1 MFYPCS
7 CRYVQPCTPIYDLT
21 PRDAVVHGQFF
32 YSSSTSQLT
41 ALAIVHGFIRSP
53 GVNQASSG
61 RFTFLRR
68 LMAMWVNRYRDDPML
83 DMSSSAHIPNTC
95 NADGL
100 KDIMAIGN
108 VLELAT
114 ILDRRSYVGTG
125 PHWTERIEMGS
136 SRAMYRRLQ
145 TILAVKYVFRV
156 GGQLIVPVAVFQR
169 SLVEFAAAIVVYK
182 EDMEATVG
190 PAQGY
195 PASRV
200 KAKMVK
206 LFESNHPELLPKLLS
221 LIDSRVEYLNWNGPP
236 ISIERRA
243 EEHQTFRRVN
253 RNTPAM
259 LNNRPQRDF
268 TDFPIYS
275 LPAPGDNNP
284 EQAQDEKPEEELV
297 NGDVDGTQDEE
308 VSQQQNPAATA
319 AQDVD
324 PSMNDG
330 GIGAETEVHEAA
342 MDVDPA
348 IDGVVADE
356 EVDELEED
364 AEPRGGKDAQPA
376 SKNTPKRRKKRAG
389 WGRKKTSSK
398 QGGGAPAELSE
409 KQTEMAAQPSAASS
423 KPQLK
428 RGRGKKPEDH
438 FEKLSAIAEEGSPSN
453 GQQITGTQPVGV
465 AADTS
470 MGEAVGPPSKRLRK
484 RK

>member
-1 MFYPCS
+1 
-7 CRYVQPCTPIYDLT
+7 
-21 PRDAVVHGQFF
+21 
-32 YSSSTSQLT
+32 
-41 ALAIVHGFIRSP
+41 LAIVHGFIRRP
-53 GVNQASSG
+53 DVNQASSG

-68 LMAMWVNRYRDDPML
+68 LMAMWVNRYRDDPLL

-114 ILDRRSYVGTG
+114 ILDRRSYVGSG

-156 GGQLIVPVAVFQR
+156 GEQLIVPVAVFQR

-190 PAQGY
+190 QAQGY

-243 EEHQTFRRVN
+243 EEHQTFRHVK

-259 LNNRPQRDF
+259 LNNRPERDF

-284 EQAQDEKPEEELV
+284 EEAQDEKPEEELV
-297 NGDVDGTQDEE
+297 NGEVDGTQDEE

-319 AQDVD
+319 AQDV
-324 PSMNDG
+324 
-330 GIGAETEVHEAA
+330 A

-364 AEPRGGKDAQPA
+364 AEPSGGKDAQPA

-389 WGRKKTSSK
+389 RGRKKASSK
-398 QGGGAPAELSE
+398 QGGGAPAELSK
-409 KQTEMAAQPSAASS
+409 KQTEMAES

-428 RGRGKKPEDH
+428 RARGKRPEDD

-453 GQQITGTQPVGV
+453 GQQITDTQPVGV
-465 AADTS
+465 AADTT
-470 MGEAVGPPSKRLRK
+470 MGEEVGPPSKRLRK

>member
-1 MFYPCS
+1 
-7 CRYVQPCTPIYDLT
+7 
-21 PRDAVVHGQFF
+21 
-32 YSSSTSQLT
+32 
-41 ALAIVHGFIRSP
+41 
-53 GVNQASSG
+53 
-61 RFTFLRR
+61 
-68 LMAMWVNRYRDDPML
+68 
-83 DMSSSAHIPNTC
+83 
-95 NADGL
+95 
-100 KDIMAIGN
+100 
-108 VLELAT
+108 
-114 ILDRRSYVGTG
+114 
-125 PHWTERIEMGS
+125 
-136 SRAMYRRLQ
+136 
-145 TILAVKYVFRV
+145 
-156 GGQLIVPVAVFQR
+156 
-169 SLVEFAAAIVVYK
+169 
-182 EDMEATVG
+182 
-190 PAQGY
+190 
-195 PASRV
+195 
-200 KAKMVK
+200 
-206 LFESNHPELLPKLLS
+206 
-221 LIDSRVEYLNWNGPP
+221 
-236 ISIERRA
+236 
-243 EEHQTFRRVN
+243 
-253 RNTPAM
+253 M

-297 NGDVDGTQDEE
+297 NGEVDGTQDEE

-319 AQDVD
+319 AQDV
-324 PSMNDG
+324 
-330 GIGAETEVHEAA
+330 A

>member
-1 MFYPCS
+1 
-7 CRYVQPCTPIYDLT
+7 
-21 PRDAVVHGQFF
+21 
-32 YSSSTSQLT
+32 
-41 ALAIVHGFIRSP
+41 
-53 GVNQASSG
+53 
-61 RFTFLRR
+61 
-68 LMAMWVNRYRDDPML
+68 MAMWVNRYRDDPML

-95 NADGL
+95 NEDGL

-114 ILDRRSYVGTG
+114 ILDRRSYVGAG

-156 GGQLIVPVAVFQR
+156 GGQLIIPVAVFQR
-169 SLVEFAAAIVVYK
+169 SLVEFAAAVVVYK
-182 EDMEATVG
+182 EEVEATVG
-190 PAQGY
+190 QAQGY
-195 PASRV
+195 PASKV

-221 LIDSRVEYLNWNGPP
+221 LIDSHVVYLNWNGPP

-243 EEHQTFRRVN
+243 QEHQTFRRVK

-259 LNNRPQRDF
+259 LINQPQRDF

-275 LPAPGDNNP
+275 LPAPEDNNP
-284 EQAQDEKPEEELV
+284 EQAQDKKPEEELV

-330 GIGAETEVHEAA
+330 GIEAETEGDEVA

-348 IDGVVADE
+348 IDGVEADE

-364 AEPRGGKDAQPA
+364 VEPREGGKDAQPA
-376 SKNTPKRRKKRAG
+376 SKKTPKRRKKRAG

-409 KQTEMAAQPSAASS
+409 KQTEMAAQPSLAES
-423 KPQLK
+423 KPKLK
-428 RGRGKKPEDH
+428 RGRGKKPEDD

-453 GQQITGTQPVGV
+453 GQQVTGTQPVRV
-465 AADTS
+465 AADTTKGDES
-470 MGEAVGPPSKRLRK
+470 GPPSKRLRK